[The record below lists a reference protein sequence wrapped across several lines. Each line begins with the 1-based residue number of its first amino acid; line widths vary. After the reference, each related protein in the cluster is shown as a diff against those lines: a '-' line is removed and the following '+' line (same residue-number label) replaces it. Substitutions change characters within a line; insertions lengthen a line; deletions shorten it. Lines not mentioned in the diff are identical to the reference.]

1 MDPTTCYLDLI
12 AASNRGDIAEARELA
27 LALRDWLD
35 DGGYY
40 PPGHAEE
47 EVTAYLNGV
56 LRRTACVA
64 RQRRS
69 SLTDK
74 PLSVHTQSKES

>member
-1 MDPTTCYLDLI
+1 MDPMTCYLDMI
-12 AASNRGDIAEARELA
+12 AAMNRGDYDEARELA

-35 DGGYY
+35 ADGCY

-47 EVTAYLNGV
+47 EVTAYLNAV

-64 RQRRS
+64 R
-69 SLTDK
+69 
-74 PLSVHTQSKES
+74 